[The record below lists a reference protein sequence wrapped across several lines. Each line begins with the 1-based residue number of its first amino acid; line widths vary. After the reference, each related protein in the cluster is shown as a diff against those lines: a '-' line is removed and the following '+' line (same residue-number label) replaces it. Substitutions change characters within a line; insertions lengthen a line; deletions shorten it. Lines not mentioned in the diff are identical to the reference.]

1 MIQLIVGEKGKG
13 KTKVLLDKVAETAQN
28 AKGNVVFVDKDM
40 SHIYEIKN
48 TVRLVNIS
56 EYGITN
62 GDEFLGFL
70 AGLIAA
76 DHDLED
82 LFIDRFLRVSFHP
95 TAEDS
100 VSVLRKLD
108 TLSTKFDVRV
118 TVSLSCGKDEVPE
131 DLQDKIIV
139 AL

>member
-13 KTKVLLDKVAETAQN
+13 KTKVLLERVAETAQN

-56 EYGITN
+56 EYGVTN
-62 GDEFLGFL
+62 GDEFTGFI
-70 AGLIAA
+70 AGLMAA

-82 LFIDRFLRVSFHP
+82 LFIDRFLKVSFHP
-95 TAEDS
+95 TAADAEE
-100 VSVLRKLD
+100 VLIKLD
-108 TLSTKFDVRV
+108 QLSSKFDVVV
-118 TVSLSCGKDEVPE
+118 TVSLSCPREEVPE
-131 DLQDKIIV
+131 SLKDKIAV
-139 AL
+139 EL